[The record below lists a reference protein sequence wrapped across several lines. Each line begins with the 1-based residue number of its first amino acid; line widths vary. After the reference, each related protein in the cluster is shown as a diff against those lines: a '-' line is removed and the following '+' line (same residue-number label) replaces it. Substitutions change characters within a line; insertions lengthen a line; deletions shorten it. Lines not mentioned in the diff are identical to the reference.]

1 MTKSQRVPLDLLAV
15 SQMQRTTGPEAGV
28 PLYLHA
34 FDPTLLG
41 DPTQEDDLTA
51 EADFG
56 ATAGGLSLCDDEDD
70 EDDDFY

>member
-1 MTKSQRVPLDLLAV
+1 MIKSPRVPLELLAA
-15 SQMQRTTGPEAGV
+15 SQMQRHSSPEAGV

-34 FDPTLLG
+34 FNPALLG
-41 DPTQEDDLTA
+41 DPAPENDLTA

-56 ATAGGLSLCDDEDD
+56 ATADSFTLSDD

>member
-1 MTKSQRVPLDLLAV
+1 MIKSPRVPLELLAV
-15 SQMQRTTGPEAGV
+15 SQMHRHTGQEAGV

-41 DPTQEDDLTA
+41 DPAPEDDLTA

-56 ATAGGLSLCDDEDD
+56 ATVASFSLCDDEDD
-70 EDDDFY
+70 DFY

>member
-1 MTKSQRVPLDLLAV
+1 MIKSPRVPLELLAV
-15 SQMQRTTGPEAGV
+15 SQVQRHIGHAAGV

-41 DPTQEDDLTA
+41 DPAQEYDLTA

-56 ATAGGLSLCDDEDD
+56 ATAGGFSLCDDEDD
-70 EDDDFY
+70 DFY